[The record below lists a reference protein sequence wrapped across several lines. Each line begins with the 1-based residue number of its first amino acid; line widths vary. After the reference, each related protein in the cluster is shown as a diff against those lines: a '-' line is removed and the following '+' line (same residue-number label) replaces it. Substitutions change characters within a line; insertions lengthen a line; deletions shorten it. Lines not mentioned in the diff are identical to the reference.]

1 MRILLL
7 NQYFH
12 PDLAA
17 SAQIATDLAVDLAA
31 AGHEVT
37 AVAGRGIYAGENR
50 RRPVRETHD
59 GVEIVR
65 LPCTNFGRRR
75 LAGRLADYATF
86 FASMFLFAPFARK
99 ADVVVVMSTPPLL
112 PLAGMVARLF
122 RKGRLV
128 VWVQDVYPEVA
139 IELGALRPGLL
150 ARGLAAASR
159 RILAG
164 ADRVVAIGEVM
175 AERLVA
181 AGAPSA
187 RIRVVENWSDGR
199 LVRRIP
205 EGTGGPRGELG
216 LVGKFVVLYSGNLGN
231 AHDFSGLEAAIE
243 SLASTHPDIR
253 FVFVGEG
260 AQKRRLGERFPPGHP
275 TVRFL
280 PYREKSDL
288 GESLGLG
295 DLHLVT
301 QKAGLEGLV
310 VPSKFYGILAAGR
323 PMLFVGPARSEVA
336 ARVSELGIGSR
347 VDPSDGPAIEREILA
362 WSRRSA
368 GDRQAIGEQARRLFD
383 ERFDRRL
390 RTSEFARVLAEIA
403 GPVASGQSGS

>member
-17 SAQIATDLAVDLAA
+17 SAQIATDLAVDLAST
-31 AGHEVT
+31 GHEVV
-37 AVAGRGIYAGENR
+37 AVAGRGVYAGENQ
-50 RRPVRETHD
+50 RRPARETHD
-59 GVEIVR
+59 GVAIVR

-86 FASMFLFAPFARK
+86 FASMFLFVPFAPK

-112 PLAGMVARLF
+112 PLAGMAARLF
-122 RKGRLV
+122 RKGKLV
-128 VWVQDVYPEVA
+128 VWVQDVYPEIA
-139 IELGALRPGLL
+139 LELGALRPGLL
-150 ARGLAAASR
+150 ASLLRGASR
-159 RILAG
+159 RILSG

-175 AERLVA
+175 AERLLA
-181 AGAPSA
+181 AGADA
-187 RIRVVENWSDGR
+187 TRVRVVENWSDGR
-199 LVRRIP
+199 LVRRVP
-205 EGTGGPRGELG
+205 EGTGGPRSELG
-216 LVGKFVVLYSGNLGN
+216 LDGKFVVLYSGNLGN

-243 SLASTHPDIR
+243 SLAPTHPEIQ

-260 AQKRRLGERFPPGHP
+260 AQKRRLAEKFPPGHP

-280 PYREKSDL
+280 PYREKADL
-288 GESLGLG
+288 SESLGLA
-295 DLHLVT
+295 DLHVVT

-323 PMLFVGPARSEVA
+323 PMLFVGPSHCEVA
-336 ARVSELGIGSR
+336 ARVAELGIGSV
-347 VDPSDGPAIEREILA
+347 VDPADGAAIEREILG

-368 GDRQAIGEQARRLFD
+368 SDRGALGEKARSSF
-383 ERFDRRL
+383 EKRFDRRL
-390 RTSEFARVLAEIA
+390 RTSEFERVLAEVS
-403 GPVASGQSGS
+403 GPVASDRSGS